1 MNQVN
6 QKRTQK
12 KGRSPSWVLG
22 LAVLTGV
29 YLTLQWQQPAPP
41 DPQDESVVQQQAEE
55 ASDGLGAIPA
65 SKQGEAPDQ
74 DADPESRTTNT
85 FSTGGKGASQSASV
99 SAEKMKLTPAN
110 ANRPPP
116 VSANSTVESKPT
128 LGELREL
135 SGQVWESTAGLKYGP
150 GSREQHRLKHVM
162 RHAADQPN
170 RPGKHGVFNGAGKQ
184 QAVLALIDEAYL
196 KALRGGRDVQKKKE
210 GSRIV
215 YTVEMRRPV
224 GYVGGQVGRK
234 QGNPAAH
241 QIRLVLEGTNVI
253 TAFPL

>member
-1 MNQVN
+1 MNQID
-6 QKRTQK
+6 QKHTQK
-12 KGRSPSWVLG
+12 KGRSPSWILG
-22 LAVLTGV
+22 VAIFAGV
-29 YLTLQWQQPAPP
+29 YLILQWQKPAPP
-41 DPQDESVVQQQAEE
+41 GLQDESVVQRQSEE
-55 ASDGLGAIPA
+55 ASDGLGAIPG

-74 DADPESRTTNT
+74 DADPESRTTN
-85 FSTGGKGASQSASV
+85 SSNTGGEASSQSASV
-99 SAEKMKLTPAN
+99 STEKMKLTPAN

-128 LGELREL
+128 LGKLREL

-162 RHAADQPN
+162 RHAVDQPN

-196 KALRGGRDVQKKKE
+196 KALRGGRDVQKKQE

-215 YTVEMRRPV
+215 YTVEMGRPV
-224 GYVGGQVGRK
+224 GYVGGQVGK
-234 QGNPAAH
+234 QQGNPAAH